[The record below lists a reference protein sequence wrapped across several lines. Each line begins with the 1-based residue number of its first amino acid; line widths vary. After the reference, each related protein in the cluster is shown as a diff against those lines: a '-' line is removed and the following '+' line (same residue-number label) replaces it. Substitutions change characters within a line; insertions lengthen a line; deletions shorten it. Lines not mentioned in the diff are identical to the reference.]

1 MTQSSIT
8 ERKVRTRT
16 LAQFK
21 ADGRKIT
28 MLTSYDALT
37 ARIFDQA
44 GIDVL
49 LVGDSAGNTV
59 LGHDSTVFTKHSD
72 IVLFTAAVA
81 RSTTRPLILADMAFG
96 TYQAGSTDALHHA
109 VELMQAGAHAVK
121 LEGGREIIPQIT
133 TLVHAGIPVCGHLGF
148 TPQSVNQ
155 LGGHMVQGRDQ
166 VAADRLAEDALAL
179 QEAGCFAIVLEMVPA
194 SLAARITEV
203 TNIPMIGIGAGAQCD
218 GQVLVWQDMAGLSD
232 FEGKFVRRFAD
243 LRAELARAARE
254 YREAV
259 ENVEFPGVQHSFD

>member
-1 MTQSSIT
+1 MTQSST
-8 ERKVRTRT
+8 TPRRVRTRT
-16 LAQFK
+16 LSQFK

-37 ARIFDQA
+37 ARIFDEA

-49 LVGDSAGNTV
+49 LVGDSAGNVV

-72 IVLFTAAVA
+72 IVLFTGAVA
-81 RSTTRPLILADMAFG
+81 RSVTRPLVLADLAFG
-96 TYQAGSTDALHHA
+96 TYQTGPEDALRHA

-121 LEGGREIIPQIT
+121 LEGGREVLPQIKA
-133 TLVHAGIPVCGHLGF
+133 LVQAGIPVCGHLGF

-155 LGGHMVQGRDQ
+155 FGGHRVQGRDQ
-166 VAADRLAEDALAL
+166 ADADHLAEDALAL
-179 QEAGCFAIVLEMVPA
+179 QEAGCFAVVLEMVPA
-194 SLAARITEV
+194 ALAARITEV
-203 TNIPMIGIGAGAQCD
+203 TEIPMIGIGAGPDCD

-232 FEGKFVRRFAD
+232 FEGKFVRRFTD
-243 LRAELARAARE
+243 LRMELSRAARE

-259 ENVEFPGVQHSFD
+259 ENVEFPGAQHSFE